1 MYCKNCGSQIP
12 DSSAFC
18 PNCGTKNDASVQ
30 NSASAPIGS
39 TPNTTN
45 TTPPPAYTVPPV
57 PNMFAQQPVAP
68 EPQKK
73 KKKKGC
79 LVVFLIVLALFVLL
93 FIGILF
99 LSPSDTP
106 DDSKLPAGADTATS
120 QSTQNPSAEAVTIE
134 PQVLFD
140 SNSIKVTATSLDE
153 DGFFGADI
161 NVTVENNSAK
171 NIAVQANSCSVN
183 GVMVDTIF
191 SAEVAAG
198 KKANDS
204 ITLSSSDLK
213 AANITTIKDI
223 EFVLHVFDPDSY
235 DTIVDSDTIKIT
247 TSADSD
253 YVQTYDDSG
262 FLAYEDST
270 VKIVVKKL
278 NSSDSFW
285 GSDVYLYIE
294 NKSDKNITVQASDVS
309 IDGFM
314 VEPAF
319 SCEVDAGKR
328 AFDTITFFESD
339 LEKNNITDIT
349 EIELKFHIF
358 DTKSWKTI
366 KDTQAITIQF

>member
-1 MYCKNCGSQIP
+1 MYCKKCGAQIP
-12 DSSAFC
+12 DNSTFC
-18 PNCGTKNDASVQ
+18 LKCGNQTDSNAQDQSVPPTPYNAPNAQGATSPPIY
-30 NSASAPIGS
+30 SAP
-39 TPNTTN
+39 PQ
-45 TTPPPAYTVPPV
+45 A
-57 PNMFAQQPVAP
+57 PNMYAQPYAP
-68 EPQKK
+68 EPK

-79 LVVFLIVLALFVLL
+79 LVVFLIVLALFVLFFFGL
-93 FIGILF
+93 LF

-120 QSTQNPSAEAVTIE
+120 QAAQNPSSESVTIE

-140 SNSIKVTATSLDE
+140 SNSIKVTANSLDV

-161 NVTVENNSAK
+161 NVTIENNSAK
-171 NIAVQANSCSVN
+171 NVTVQANSCSVN
-183 GVMVDTIF
+183 GVMIESIF
-191 SAEVAAG
+191 SSEVAAG

-204 ITLSSSDLK
+204 ITLSDVDLK

-223 EFVLHVFDPDSY
+223 EFILHIYDSDSY
-235 DTIVDSDTIKIT
+235 DTIVDSNTIRIT
-247 TSADSD
+247 TSADSN

-262 FLAYEDST
+262 FLAYEDSM

-278 NSSDSFW
+278 NSSESFW

-294 NKSDKNITVQASDVS
+294 NKSDKNITVQATDVS

-314 VEPAF
+314 VDPAF
-319 SCEVDAGKR
+319 SCEVNAGKR

-339 LEKNNITDIT
+339 LKKNGITDIT

-358 DTKSWKTI
+358 ETESWDDI
-366 KDTQAITIQF
+366 KDTESITIKF